1 MELHQLLET
10 VSDEKSF
17 LMFVEVLR
25 KDRERDVAAEQK
37 KPSSPYGATTHGW
50 ENTTIESF
58 LGAAQAWAEDSN
70 FGAAQNLDVGTPW
83 RKFATFLYCGKIYE

>member
-1 MELHQLLET
+1 MELHLLLES

-17 LMFVEVLR
+17 LSFVEALR
-25 KDRERDVAAEQK
+25 IDRELDVAAEQK
-37 KPSSPYGATTHGW
+37 APSNPYGQTAHGW

-58 LGAAQAWAEDSN
+58 LGAAQAWAEASN
-70 FGAAQNLDVGTPW
+70 FGATQNLGQASPW